1 MFQELQAR
9 QQVSLCLQGKH
20 MRRQLIFYE
29 GKCQDYPSKYVKYNC
44 QFVQAN
50 SAMTL
55 QYNKV
60 PTRSESNDR
69 VILIDSVVDTI

>member
-1 MFQELQAR
+1 
-9 QQVSLCLQGKH
+9 

-44 QFVQAN
+44 HFVQAN

-60 PTRSESNDR
+60 PTRIESNDH
-69 VILIDSVVDTI
+69 VILIDSVDDTI